1 MKDSQAQTYTKV
13 FLLNFIMEMCFTLC
27 SFQYHRGELRLY
39 DVTFENAGMYQCIAE
54 NTHGAIYAN
63 AELKILGQYH
73 FWFLLIVSKK
83 APH

>member
-1 MKDSQAQTYTKV
+1 MEDNQAQTQMKA
-13 FLLNFIMEMCFTLC
+13 FLLKFFKETCFTLC

-63 AELKILGQYH
+63 AESKILGQYH
-73 FWFLLIVSKK
+73 FLFLSTISKK
-83 APH
+83 ATH

>member
-1 MKDSQAQTYTKV
+1 MKDNQAQTQMKA
-13 FLLNFIMEMCFTLC
+13 FLLKFFKETCFTLC

-54 NTHGAIYAN
+54 NTHGAIYTN

-73 FWFLLIVSKK
+73 FLFLSTINKK
-83 APH
+83 ATH